1 MSNDK
6 VWWMW
11 LFLFPFALV
20 AYIVFDIA
28 EDRRIS
34 RVRKQIRKERNRR
47 YLYGGFD
54 EFDWWQ
60 DNQGL

>member
-1 MSNDK
+1 
-6 VWWMW
+6 MW
-11 LFLFPFALV
+11 VFLFPLALV
-20 AYIVFDIA
+20 LFIIFDIA
-28 EDRRIS
+28 EDMRIS

-47 YLYGGFD
+47 YLYGCGLD